1 MVPERNVLCM
11 VDQTTTTTQVDE
23 NGRLTIPKGTR
34 EALDLIDTRADLKLE
49 IDVLRRNPEGDNE
62 E

>member
-1 MVPERNVLCM
+1 M
-11 VDQTTTTTQVDE
+11 VDQTTTTAQVDE

-34 EALDLIDTRADLKLE
+34 EALDLIDTRADLKIELT
-49 IDVLRRNPEGDNE
+49 VLRRKSGGDDE